1 MKIKISLIN
10 RVQRVWKRYRCHGFS
25 STLRSPTGRFRNDD
39 WFYFNFSFS
48 FFLSSI
54 FFFFFFR
61 SQYQSRSVTLPTR
74 EGGWLTALVQ
84 KSRERCAHFRHSDLL
99 HHRCYLIENCPRRVS
114 GRVTPTRVSVSDEP
128 FCFFFSFFFPLDNEY
143 IYIYIE
149 TIYSLDKMQVS
160 FERIPQHTGAIGLKE
175 TEVGR
180 ERTPSV
186 IIANGGNSIGES
198 LSIGCFL
205 TTTLSTPTP
214 QLLVFQTTGMGSSTT
229 KILRSGV
236 SRFRVSANL
245 WNEKRKKKRYFE
257 E

>member
-1 MKIKISLIN
+1 MSWFLFHFTITHGTISKRRLILF
-10 RVQRVWKRYRCHGFS
+10 Q
-25 STLRSPTGRFRNDD
+25 
-39 WFYFNFSFS
+39 
-48 FFLSSI
+48 FFLLLLSFLN

-128 FCFFFSFFFPLDNEY
+128 FCFFFSFFFPFDNEY

-160 FERIPQHTGAIGLKE
+160 FERIPQRTGAIGLKE

>member
-1 MKIKISLIN
+1 
-10 RVQRVWKRYRCHGFS
+10 
-25 STLRSPTGRFRNDD
+25 
-39 WFYFNFSFS
+39 
-48 FFLSSI
+48 
-54 FFFFFFR
+54 
-61 SQYQSRSVTLPTR
+61 
-74 EGGWLTALVQ
+74 
-84 KSRERCAHFRHSDLL
+84 
-99 HHRCYLIENCPRRVS
+99 
-114 GRVTPTRVSVSDEP
+114 
-128 FCFFFSFFFPLDNEY
+128 
-143 IYIYIE
+143 
-149 TIYSLDKMQVS
+149 MQVS
-160 FERIPQHTGAIGLKE
+160 FERIPQRTGAIGLKE

>member
-54 FFFFFFR
+54 FFFFFR

-143 IYIYIE
+143 IYIYRDDI
-149 TIYSLDKMQVS
+149 
-160 FERIPQHTGAIGLKE
+160 F
-175 TEVGR
+175 
-180 ERTPSV
+180 
-186 IIANGGNSIGES
+186 
-198 LSIGCFL
+198 
-205 TTTLSTPTP
+205 
-214 QLLVFQTTGMGSSTT
+214 
-229 KILRSGV
+229 SG
-236 SRFRVSANL
+236 
-245 WNEKRKKKRYFE
+245 
-257 E
+257 

>member
-1 MKIKISLIN
+1 MSWFLFHFTITHGTISKRRLILF
-10 RVQRVWKRYRCHGFS
+10 Q
-25 STLRSPTGRFRNDD
+25 
-39 WFYFNFSFS
+39 
-48 FFLSSI
+48 FFLLLLSFLN
-54 FFFFFFR
+54 FFFFFSFAISKSVGNPTHTR
-61 SQYQSRSVTLPTR
+61 RWMTHGPCSEVKRALCSLPSQRFIASPLLFDRKLSTTSI
-74 EGGWLTALVQ
+74 WT
-84 KSRERCAHFRHSDLL
+84 SNSHSSFGKRRAFLFFL
-99 HHRCYLIENCPRRVS
+99 FLFLSPRQR
-114 GRVTPTRVSVSDEP
+114 
-128 FCFFFSFFFPLDNEY
+128 

-160 FERIPQHTGAIGLKE
+160 FERIPQRTGAIGLKE

-236 SRFRVSANL
+236 LRFRVSANL

>member
-1 MKIKISLIN
+1 MVSLPLYDHPRDDFETTIDFISI
-10 RVQRVWKRYRCHGFS
+10 FP
-25 STLRSPTGRFRNDD
+25 SP
-39 WFYFNFSFS
+39 S
-48 FFLSSI
+48 FFPQ
-54 FFFFFFR
+54 FFFFFR

-160 FERIPQHTGAIGLKE
+160 FERIPQRTGAIGLKE